1 MSDTPI
7 ANTIRALQA
16 RLGRP
21 EWWTKGEFHRGEAAC
36 LEGAIRD
43 VKAPLGVWDFIEEV
57 AQSWA
62 SNDSSLSS
70 RHLDVAEAEQKQL
83 IMVMDVPVI
92 EARCRRVP
100 REPQPQLAFPTRAVL
115 ITGPSGWMLR
125 NR

>member
-62 SNDSSLSS
+62 SNDYASVTGFNDWYIHDHDELLLFLDAA
-70 RHLDVAEAEQKQL
+70 LDVAEAEG
-83 IMVMDVPVI
+83 I
-92 EARCRRVP
+92 
-100 REPQPQLAFPTRAVL
+100 
-115 ITGPSGWMLR
+115 
-125 NR
+125 